1 MPGERVPEDYI
12 DRLVEFWPEPRDQ
25 LHFGGWPATYSLVE
39 MLKLD
44 KTDDLLDICCGE
56 GGTACW
62 LAKRYGRRVSGID
75 ALKGAIAKAIDC
87 ARNEKVEELTTF
99 KVADVFD
106 LPFENSSFNVVYG
119 QDPDGLAHR
128 ERADIFRECKRVLR
142 KNGIIG
148 FQHWLPHADTPQR
161 DLDYF
166 EKVTVGTGYP
176 YMTRLCVT
184 DYIEDL
190 ETAGF
195 ENIIVDD
202 LSEMY
207 KNHTLRIQKIFQEK
221 NQPIDRWHGMLLD
234 FYNKGVK
241 IGVRIIAESK

>member
-12 DRLVEFWPEPRDQ
+12 DRLVEFWPEPREQ
-25 LHFGGWPATYSLVE
+25 LHFGGWSATYELVE
-39 MLKLD
+39 KLNLD

-62 LAKRYGRRVSGID
+62 LAKKYRRRVSGID
-75 ALKGAIAKAIDC
+75 ALERAIVKARECAK
-87 ARNEKVEELTTF
+87 NENVEDRTTF
-99 KVADVFD
+99 KVADIFD
-106 LPFENSSFNVVYG
+106 LPFQDSSFNVVYG
-119 QDPDGLAHR
+119 QDPDGLAHQ
-128 ERADIFRECKRVLR
+128 ERVEIFRECRRVLR
-142 KNGIIG
+142 PNRKIG
-148 FQHWLPHADTPQR
+148 FQHWLPHANTPQE
-161 DLDYF
+161 DLEYF

-190 ETAGF
+190 KAGGF
-195 ENIIVDD
+195 VNIIVDD

-207 KNHTLRIQKIFQEK
+207 MNHALKIQKIFHEK
-221 NQPIDRWHGMLLD
+221 DQPIDTWHGMLIELYD
-234 FYNKGVK
+234 KGIK